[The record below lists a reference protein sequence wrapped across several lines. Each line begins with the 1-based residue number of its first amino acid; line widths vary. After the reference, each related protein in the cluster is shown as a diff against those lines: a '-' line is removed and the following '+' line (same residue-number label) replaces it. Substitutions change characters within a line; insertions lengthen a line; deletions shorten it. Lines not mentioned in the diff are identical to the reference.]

1 MAMPSAP
8 LPLVLL
14 LLWETLTMAES
25 STKLLTIALLSS
37 TFSTMVEAT
46 TNNGGDITSESFVY
60 SREFR
65 AIMGRVPFHISM
77 IKEEYT
83 ENATFPWFCG
93 SLFPLGGVLGFWGG
107 VWLLGA
113 LFMVRK
119 FKRRNVSF
127 IFTFDGWKAQ
137 QQTYVFSF
145 HFSFSECSKTSLILA
160 FFRLFW
166 WPRTTAV
173 TLSLWQRRISKK
185 RSQWQAMSFKILL
198 LFMSYCY

>member
-8 LPLVLL
+8 LALVLL
-14 LLWETLTMAES
+14 LLLETLTMAES

-37 TFSTMVEAT
+37 TSSTMVEA

-65 AIMGRVPFHISM
+65 AIMGREPFHISM
-77 IKEEYT
+77 VKEEYT

-93 SLFPLGGVLGFWGG
+93 HLFPLGGVLGFWGG

-119 FKRRNVSF
+119 YKRRNVSF
-127 IFTFDGWKAQ
+127 IFTFDGWEAQ
-137 QQTYVFSF
+137 QQTCSFSF
-145 HFSFSECSKTSLILA
+145 FI
-160 FFRLFW
+160 FRMLEN
-166 WPRTTAV
+166 
-173 TLSLWQRRISKK
+173 ISHTC
-185 RSQWQAMSFKILL
+185 LL
-198 LFMSYCY
+198 QVVLMAKNYCCNTESMAKEDI